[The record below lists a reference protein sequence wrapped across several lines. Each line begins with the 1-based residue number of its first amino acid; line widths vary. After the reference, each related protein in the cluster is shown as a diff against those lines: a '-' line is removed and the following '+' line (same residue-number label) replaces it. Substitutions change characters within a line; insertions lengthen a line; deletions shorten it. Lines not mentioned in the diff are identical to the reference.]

1 MPTRRQEKV
10 AQLVKKVVSE
20 TIQHHLSD
28 PRIEGLV
35 SVTSVDMAADLRAA
49 DVYLSIL
56 GTNETAENTTFLAIE
71 HAKRR
76 IQGRVAHAIRS
87 KFCPIIRLHKDDK
100 FKKTLETLNL
110 IERAVDEYSI
120 PAEPVEDDPT

>member
-10 AQLVKKVVSE
+10 AQIVKQVVSE

-35 SVTSVDMAADLRAA
+35 SVTSVEMAPDLRAA
-49 DVYLSIL
+49 EVYLSIL
-56 GTNETAENTTFLAIE
+56 GTSETAENTSFIAIE

-76 IQGRVAHAIRS
+76 IQSSVADALQS
-87 KFCPIIRLHKDDK
+87 KFCPVIRFHKDDK
-100 FKKTLETLNL
+100 FKKTLETMNL
-110 IERAVDEYSI
+110 IDRAVDEYSN
-120 PAEPVEDDPT
+120 PAEPVEDDTM